1 MKDWLNGTE
10 GQELYNYLLSGCAE
24 GGIESIE
31 VPIPFAFV
39 EQALTYTAS
48 KYDRHAKKTTLA

>member
-24 GGIESIE
+24 GGIESIGGSY
-31 VPIPFAFV
+31 PFCIC
-39 EQALTYTAS
+39 
-48 KYDRHAKKTTLA
+48 